1 MNLYICLNIASMMKD
16 NAEREKEERRK
27 IEQQYQMNKR

>member
-1 MNLYICLNIASMMKD
+1 MNIYICLNIASMMKD

-27 IEQQYQMNKR
+27 IETQMNKR